1 MEMNGWFGNLS
12 IWLMLGAAWV
22 AIAIVTG
29 TVFAVIA
36 RVGRG
41 GGEK

>member
-12 IWLMLGAAWV
+12 IWLMLGVAWV
-22 AIAIVTG
+22 AIAIVS
-29 TVFAVIA
+29 
-36 RVGRG
+36 G